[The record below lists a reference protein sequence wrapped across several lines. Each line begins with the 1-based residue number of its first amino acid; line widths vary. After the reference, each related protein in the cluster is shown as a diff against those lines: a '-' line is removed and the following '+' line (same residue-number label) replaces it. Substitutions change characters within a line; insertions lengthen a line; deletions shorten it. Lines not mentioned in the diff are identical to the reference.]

1 MNIELKPCPFCG
13 GDAEMIDVKA
23 YISPKKRTI
32 YRVECKKGIE
42 CPGMP
47 GTRGYDTEREAAAAW
62 NTRTADQERKI
73 GRWIVEENP
82 YAGRCLQKVY
92 VCNICGAGVGC
103 GYFNRRSFCP
113 ACGSEMEEAD
123 GTPLTLDRYEE
134 WKKQKALEEEQQ
146 RQAQLE
152 FCRSFREED
161 AKAAGGAPVCGA
173 KMEVEK

>member
-1 MNIELKPCPFCG
+1 MIEAPGNAFAG
-13 GDAEMIDVKA
+13 Q
-23 YISPKKRTI
+23 RTI

-47 GTRGYDTEREAAAAW
+47 GTRGYDTEKEAAAAW
-62 NTRTADQERKI
+62 NTRAAEKERKI

-82 YAGRCLQKVY
+82 TAGRCLQKVY
-92 VCNICGAGVGC
+92 ICDICGSAVGC

-113 ACGSEMEEAD
+113 ACGSEMEDTD

-134 WKKQKALEEEQQ
+134 WKKKKALEEDQQ

-152 FCRSFREED
+152 FCRSFREKD
-161 AKAAGGAPVCGA
+161 ANAAGCAPVCGA
-173 KMEVEK
+173 KMEVNE

>member
-1 MNIELKPCPFCG
+1 MKLINRRSAIMALTKQMSDGTDYRNEIVEQCIDAIRKLK
-13 GDAEMIDVKA
+13 VHNSNK
-23 YISPKKRTI
+23 
-32 YRVECKKGIE
+32 
-42 CPGMP
+42 
-47 GTRGYDTEREAAAAW
+47 
-62 NTRTADQERKI
+62 RKI

-82 YAGRCLQKVY
+82 AAGRCLQKVY
-92 VCNICGAGVGC
+92 VCNICGSGVGC

-113 ACGSEMEEAD
+113 ACGSEMEDTD

-134 WKKQKALEEEQQ
+134 WKKKKSLEEEQQ